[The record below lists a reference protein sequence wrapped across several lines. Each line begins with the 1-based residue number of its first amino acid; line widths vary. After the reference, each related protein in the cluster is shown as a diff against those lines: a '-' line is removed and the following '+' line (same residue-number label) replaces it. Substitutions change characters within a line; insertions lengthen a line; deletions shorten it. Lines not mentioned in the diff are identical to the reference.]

1 MARPMARWGVALTG
15 GTLWWWAVVRLV
27 CAPGAGA
34 LEAAV
39 AAGGWGLSLLP
50 VHCEPKEQADG
61 TVDARQWVRAWRAG
75 RVGRVGRRAG
85 SAGPVERA

>member
-1 MARPMARWGVALTG
+1 MARPMARWGVALAG
-15 GTLWWWAVVRLV
+15 GALWWWAVVRLV
-27 CAPGAGA
+27 CVPGAGA

-61 TVDARQWVRAWRAG
+61 AVDARQWVRAWRAG
-75 RVGRVGRRAG
+75 RVGRRAG